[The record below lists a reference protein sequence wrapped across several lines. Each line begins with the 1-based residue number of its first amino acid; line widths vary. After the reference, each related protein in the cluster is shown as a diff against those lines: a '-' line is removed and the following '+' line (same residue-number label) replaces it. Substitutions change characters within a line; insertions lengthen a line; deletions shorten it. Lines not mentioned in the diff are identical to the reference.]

1 MVWLL
6 RLKLLLL
13 VLINDLLQLTLIV
26 WNQLV
31 TVVDHILLHW
41 KTWNHSLQLLFTIR
55 WNWLMTRHVYIII
68 WVHLLISLPLIY
80 LIITKSR
87 IVSLVLNIDDTSWS
101 IVTKHITSILNDVK
115 VVMYSKLLFWV
126 LFNLY
131 DNLWTLMNVYIIYL
145 CPWLLLLL
153 LYLLL
158 LLRILNDLL
167 IL

>member
-6 RLKLLLL
+6 RLDLLLL
-13 VLINDLLQLTLIV
+13 VLINYLLELTLIV

-31 TVVDHILLHW
+31 TVVDHILLHR
-41 KTWNHSLQLLFTIR
+41 KTWNHCLQLLLTIR
-55 WNWLMTRHVYIII
+55 WNWLMTSHVYIII

-80 LIITKSR
+80 LIIAKSR
-87 IVSLVLNIDDTSWS
+87 IISLVLNIDDSSWS
-101 IVTKHITSILNDVK
+101 IVTKHITSILNYVK
-115 VVMYSKLLFWV
+115 VVMHSNLLFWV

-131 DNLWTLMNVYIIYL
+131 DNLWTFMNVYIIYL